1 MDSELGVIV
10 VFGALGVWAA
20 LLALG
25 TRSKRWGMFLGF
37 GILLMLYLNLRYFI
51 DGAPSSIAFFIG
63 IYDVL
68 DNVGL
73 SSSDTVDGMA
83 PCVDNACTVWGDRYQ
98 QHPSWGVAFHD
109 RFLNGP
115 QWRTNLLYGHIGANT
130 IAFVLMH
137 VQLWRPGVGVHRDR
151 HRLLGRV
158 SFAAVSVGTLCA
170 VLLAA
175 EHGSVEEYRGWFSTF
190 GFWFMSFCVYGCA
203 VMMVRTI
210 RAGDV
215 QAHRKWTIWF
225 VGSMWGS
232 FWLFRVILFVLD
244 PLLRNVEALALQI
257 VIWGSAPLGIWLAE
271 QLRRRGVA
279 VVEAQDSPET
289 EPALS

>member
-1 MDSELGVIV
+1 M
-10 VFGALGVWAA
+10 
-20 LLALG
+20 
-25 TRSKRWGMFLGF
+25 
-37 GILLMLYLNLRYFI
+37 
-51 DGAPSSIAFFIG
+51 SS
-63 IYDVL
+63 
-68 DNVGL
+68 
-73 SSSDTVDGMA
+73 TV
-83 PCVDNACTVWGDRYQ
+83 
-98 QHPSWGVAFHD
+98 
-109 RFLNGP
+109 
-115 QWRTNLLYGHIGANT
+115 
-130 IAFVLMH
+130 AFVLMH